1 MNILRVSSLRVSTAG
16 SRTRRRLAALHV
28 AGACLLGVNIAWAH
42 VSFTNTDAGSTFL
55 AGSSI
60 ELSWED
66 TIPHQTQ
73 AYHLEF
79 HPGEGREV
87 VIIAADIPPTEH
99 SYVWAVPGE
108 PCMECSL
115 VVIQDNAAADYSST
129 REISIVL
136 TADELPPAEDT
147 DDTGAEPT
155 GDDEGSVDDSSAA
168 VDPPETDDAS
178 VDDTTPGDATDVDPN
193 GADGDENPMSPGVTP
208 IEPSVD
214 DLPPEGATSDD
225 AMDFADDSS
234 GVGHDDSESSRIAAP
249 TENTAPVSSPATM
262 GSSTVT
268 ETPSLAA
275 PDTMP
280 SGELGDPT
288 SAQADSTDSDGFGC
302 SLVAGH
308 SRKPLEPS
316 TLVGLLMALALCW
329 RKPRR

>member
-193 GADGDENPMSPGVTP
+193 GADGDENPMSPGETP
-208 IEPSVD
+208 IEP
-214 DLPPEGATSDD
+214 
-225 AMDFADDSS
+225 
-234 GVGHDDSESSRIAAP
+234 
-249 TENTAPVSSPATM
+249 
-262 GSSTVT
+262 
-268 ETPSLAA
+268 PSLAA